1 VISEIWTRNSFDVEA
16 VRVTEENIRE
26 VANWC
31 GGTVAKSLTD
41 YPKLYVCLDTVHYN
55 KHRQTKA
62 FVGDWIIHVDDEFKH
77 YRDKSFRLAYQSKA
91 AKREAVLEMVR
102 EALGITNGTLDPYAE
117 MSVEVENLADKIIE
131 FFGEV

>member
-1 VISEIWTRNSFDVEA
+1 VISETWTRNSFDVEA

-41 YPKLYVCLDTVHYN
+41 YPKLYISLDTVHYN

-62 FVGDWIIHVDDEFKH
+62 NIGDWIILVDEEFKH

-102 EALGITNGTLDPYAE
+102 EALGITNGTLDPFAE